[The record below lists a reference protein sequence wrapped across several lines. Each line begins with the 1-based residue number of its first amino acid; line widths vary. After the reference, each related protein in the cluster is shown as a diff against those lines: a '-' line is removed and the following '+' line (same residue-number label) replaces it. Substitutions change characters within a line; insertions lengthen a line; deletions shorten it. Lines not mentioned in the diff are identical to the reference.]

1 MEEVNCWPPVCRLQT
16 GWNQKVDVDSQNTT
30 WLPHH
35 QPIRRMSTGWS
46 GTGPPSSSF
55 FLSWN
60 PSLKFIREF
69 WSFEQELPILPAW
82 PYNKHCTFLHHNLAS
97 IDWLCCESGDE
108 TCIWFGNITRS
119 QEQGLSHP
127 YKMHPSPFIQ
137 WHFRDVIFIPVDTNR
152 GHLWSSSTMFRRK
165 NLQKVREG
173 KFS

>member
-16 GWNQKVDVDSQNTT
+16 GWNRKVDVDSQNTT

-69 WSFEQELPILPAW
+69 WSFEQELPVLPAW
-82 PYNKHCTFLHHNLAS
+82 PYNKHCTFLHHNPLSVELNLLCKGKRTQVWSGNNTNPESHTCNKKEKSSRPKGNQNILNQGKLRESVATRLTLKE
-97 IDWLCCESGDE
+97 WLKES
-108 TCIWFGNITRS
+108 S
-119 QEQGLSHP
+119 
-127 YKMHPSPFIQ
+127 K
-137 WHFRDVIFIPVDTNR
+137 
-152 GHLWSSSTMFRRK
+152 
-165 NLQKVREG
+165 
-173 KFS
+173 